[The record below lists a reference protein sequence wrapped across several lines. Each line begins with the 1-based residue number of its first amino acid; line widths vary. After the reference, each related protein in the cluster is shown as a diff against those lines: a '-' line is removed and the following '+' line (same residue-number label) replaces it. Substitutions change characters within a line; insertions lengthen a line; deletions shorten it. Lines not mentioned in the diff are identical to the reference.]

1 MKNLRIGWRLTLG
14 FSMVLALL
22 VLITVVGVWRL
33 QDIGTRT
40 ADLVAQDLVK
50 ERLSTAWAANIDANS
65 VRTVAI
71 IRSTD
76 PAVQRYFKDQI
87 AGTVAST
94 SAIQK
99 QLDEMIKSADGRKL
113 FDALLE
119 QRKIYND
126 LRNTVFKYKEAGD
139 DTNAQATLDSKLIP
153 AMQEYLTRVN
163 AVAKHQQERINSGAA
178 VVDAQYR
185 SGRIILISAGV
196 LALLVGILASWRL
209 SLGITQPLQR
219 TLETTTAVAAGD
231 LSTVVVVNRRDEIGQ
246 LQQGLKDMT
255 DNLLKTVTEV
265 RSGAESIA
273 TASSEIASGNF
284 DLSARTEQQASSLE
298 QTAAAIEQLT
308 ATVKQNADHARE
320 ANQLAQ
326 SASTIATEG
335 GTVVGQ
341 VVDTMSAIKEAS
353 GRIVDIISVID
364 GIAFQTNILALN
376 AAVEAARA
384 GEQGRGFAVV
394 ASEVRT
400 LAQRSASAAKEIK
413 ALIDDSVNT
422 VDAGSKLVERAGTT
436 MTSVVDSVKQVS
448 HIVADISTAT
458 EQQSSGIA
466 DVNQAITQMDQVTQ
480 QNAALVEQAAAA
492 AGSLQEQA
500 ARLAA
505 VVSVFKLSQHQHV
518 TLASAPPHK
527 TGKSQQPVAVAAAKT
542 RAGIV
547 SAQATTITSASS
559 ANTIAVTAKS
569 EGKAALRLPAAAG
582 EDNWETF

>member
-22 VLITVVGVWRL
+22 AVITVVGVWRL
-33 QDIGTRT
+33 QDIGSRT
-40 ADLVAQDLVK
+40 ADLVAEDLVK
-50 ERLSTAWAANIDANS
+50 ERLSALWAANIDANS

-71 IRSTD
+71 IRSPD
-76 PAVQRYFKDQI
+76 PAVQHYFKDQI

-99 QLDEMIKSADGRKL
+99 QLDDMIKSADGRKL

-126 LRNTVFKYKEAGD
+126 LRNAVFKYKEAGD
-139 DTNAQATLDSKLIP
+139 EANARELLDSKLIP
-153 AMQEYLTRVN
+153 AMQEYLVRVN
-163 AVAKHQQERINSGAA
+163 ALAKHQQERIDNGAA
-178 VVDAQYR
+178 MVDAQYR

-196 LALLVGILASWRL
+196 LALLVGIIAAWRL
-209 SLGITQPLQR
+209 SLGITRPLSR
-219 TLETTTAVAAGD
+219 TLETTAAVAAGD
-231 LSTVVVVNRRDEIGQ
+231 LSTVVIVNRGDEIGQ
-246 LQQGLKDMT
+246 LQQGLKEMT

-422 VDAGSKLVERAGTT
+422 VDAGSKLVEQAGTT
-436 MTSVVDSVKQVS
+436 MTSVVDSVKRVS

-500 ARLAA
+500 ARLAQ
-505 VVSVFKLSQHQHV
+505 VVSVFKLSQNQGVALPSTRSHQAV
-518 TLASAPPHK
+518 MPRQPLAATATATTTATR
-527 TGKSQQPVAVAAAKT
+527 TGKRPVTANQPAGQVKSQAQAALPMAAA
-542 RAGIV
+542 
-547 SAQATTITSASS
+547 SS
-559 ANTIAVTAKS
+559 D
-569 EGKAALRLPAAAG
+569 EH
-582 EDNWETF
+582 WETF

>member
-1 MKNLRIGWRLTLG
+1 MNNLRIGWRLTLG

-40 ADLVAQDLVK
+40 ADLVNQDLVK
-50 ERLSTAWAANIDANS
+50 ERLSAAWAANIEANS

-71 IRSTD
+71 IRSAD

-99 QLDEMIKSADGRKL
+99 QLDELVQSADGRKL
-113 FDALLE
+113 FNALLE

-126 LRNTVFKYKEAGD
+126 LRNTVFKYKESGD
-139 DTNAQATLDSKLIP
+139 DANALAALDSKLIP
-153 AMQEYLTRVN
+153 AMQEYLVRVN
-163 AVAKHQQERINSGAA
+163 AVAKHQEERINSSASI
-178 VVDAQYR
+178 VDAQYR

-209 SLGITQPLQR
+209 SLGITRPLQR

-246 LQQGLKDMT
+246 LQQGLKEMT

-436 MTSVVDSVKQVS
+436 MTNVVDSVRQVS

-505 VVSVFKLSQHQHV
+505 VVSVFKLSQNQQV
-518 TLASAPPHK
+518 ALASAPL
-527 TGKSQQPVAVAAAKT
+527 GKVVTPQQPVAVAAKQ
-542 RAGIV
+542 RASIG
-547 SAQATTITSASS
+547 STAATTT
-559 ANTIAVTAKS
+559 AVTAKS
-569 EGKAALRLPAAAG
+569 EDKAALRLPAATG
-582 EDNWETF
+582 EDSWETF

>member
-1 MKNLRIGWRLTLG
+1 M
-14 FSMVLALL
+14 
-22 VLITVVGVWRL
+22 
-33 QDIGTRT
+33 QH
-40 ADLVAQDLVK
+40 
-50 ERLSTAWAANIDANS
+50 
-65 VRTVAI
+65 
-71 IRSTD
+71 
-76 PAVQRYFKDQI
+76 YFKDQI

-99 QLDEMIKSADGRKL
+99 QLDDMIKSADGRKL

-126 LRNTVFKYKEAGD
+126 LRNAVFKYKEAGD
-139 DTNAQATLDSKLIP
+139 EANARELLDSKLIP
-153 AMQEYLTRVN
+153 AMQEYLVRVN
-163 AVAKHQQERINSGAA
+163 ALAKHQQERIDNGAA
-178 VVDAQYR
+178 MVDAQYR

-196 LALLVGILASWRL
+196 LALLVGIIAAWRL
-209 SLGITQPLQR
+209 SLGITRPLSR
-219 TLETTTAVAAGD
+219 TLETTAAVAAGD
-231 LSTVVVVNRRDEIGQ
+231 LSTVVIVNRGDEIGQ
-246 LQQGLKDMT
+246 LQQGLKEMT

-422 VDAGSKLVERAGTT
+422 VDAGSKLVEQAGTT
-436 MTSVVDSVKQVS
+436 MTSVVDSVKRVS

-500 ARLAA
+500 ARLAQ
-505 VVSVFKLSQHQHV
+505 VVSVFKLSQNQGVALPSTRSHQAV
-518 TLASAPPHK
+518 MPRQPLAATATATTTATR
-527 TGKSQQPVAVAAAKT
+527 TGKRPVTANQPAVQVKSQAQAALPMAAA
-542 RAGIV
+542 
-547 SAQATTITSASS
+547 SS
-559 ANTIAVTAKS
+559 D
-569 EGKAALRLPAAAG
+569 EH
-582 EDNWETF
+582 WETF

>member
-22 VLITVVGVWRL
+22 AVITVVGVWRL
-33 QDIGTRT
+33 QDIGSRT
-40 ADLVAQDLVK
+40 ADLVAEDLVK
-50 ERLSTAWAANIDANS
+50 ERLSALWAANIDANS

-71 IRSTD
+71 IRSPD
-76 PAVQRYFKDQI
+76 PAVQHYFKDQI

-99 QLDEMIKSADGRKL
+99 QLDDMIKSADGRKL

-126 LRNTVFKYKEAGD
+126 LRNAVFKYKEAGD
-139 DTNAQATLDSKLIP
+139 EANARELLDSKLIP
-153 AMQEYLTRVN
+153 AMQEYLVRVN
-163 AVAKHQQERINSGAA
+163 ALAKHQQERIDNGAA
-178 VVDAQYR
+178 MVDAQYR

-196 LALLVGILASWRL
+196 LALLVGIIAAWRL
-209 SLGITQPLQR
+209 SLGITRPLSR
-219 TLETTTAVAAGD
+219 TLETTAAVAAGD
-231 LSTVVVVNRRDEIGQ
+231 LSTVVIVNRGDEIGQ
-246 LQQGLKDMT
+246 LQQGLKEMT

-422 VDAGSKLVERAGTT
+422 VDAGSKLVEQAGTT
-436 MTSVVDSVKQVS
+436 MTSVVDSVKRVS

-500 ARLAA
+500 ARLAQ
-505 VVSVFKLSQHQHV
+505 VVSVFKLSQNQGVALPSTRSHQAV
-518 TLASAPPHK
+518 MPRQPLAATATATTTATR
-527 TGKSQQPVAVAAAKT
+527 TGKRPVTANQPAVQVKSQAQAALPMAAA
-542 RAGIV
+542 
-547 SAQATTITSASS
+547 SS
-559 ANTIAVTAKS
+559 D
-569 EGKAALRLPAAAG
+569 EH
-582 EDNWETF
+582 WETF